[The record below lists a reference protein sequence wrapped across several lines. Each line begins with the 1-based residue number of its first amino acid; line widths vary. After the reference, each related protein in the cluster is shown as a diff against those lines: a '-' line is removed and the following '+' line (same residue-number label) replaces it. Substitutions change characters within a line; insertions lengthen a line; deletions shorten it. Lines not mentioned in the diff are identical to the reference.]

1 MAAPTTALDR
11 TTTTTAA
18 NPTPPTNVAAAW
30 QGTPPTPAGKVPSQ
44 AAAPDEASKG
54 IFLTPLDAAL
64 PAGRAEGSGT
74 EVHVTTNPRAVMHST
89 NGAYTEFP
97 NRDHPSSMSPVTAPA
112 LASISPTTDTVGTGV
127 TAVTLTGTTFTP
139 QTKVTVDG
147 VVIGSTF
154 VSATSITA
162 NVPKRALAGT
172 RSIGISLADVPLLT
186 PRTLTYT

>member
-11 TTTTTAA
+11 TTTATPA

-44 AAAPDEASKG
+44 ALPQDEASKG
-54 IFLTPLDAAL
+54 VFLTPLDAAL
-64 PAGRAEGSGT
+64 AAGRAEGAGT
-74 EVHVTTNPRAVMHST
+74 EVHVTTNARAIMHST

-97 NRDHPSSMSPVTAPA
+97 NKTHPSSMSPATAPA
-112 LASISPTTDTVGTGV
+112 LASISPTTDTAGTGV

-139 QTKVTVDG
+139 QTRVTVDG

-162 NVPKRALAGT
+162 NVPKRALAGA
-172 RSIGISLADVPLLT
+172 RSIGISLGDVPLNA
-186 PRTLTYT
+186 PQALTYT